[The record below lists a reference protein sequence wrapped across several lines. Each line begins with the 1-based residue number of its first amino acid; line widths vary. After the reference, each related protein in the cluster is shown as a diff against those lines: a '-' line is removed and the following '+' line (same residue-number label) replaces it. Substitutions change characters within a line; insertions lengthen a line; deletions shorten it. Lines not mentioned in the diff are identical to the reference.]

1 MKIYGEKA
9 TIAEASLPRSPRM
22 TDQETIQGQSTP
34 ENDEKE
40 DVIDTTNP

>member
-22 TDQETIQGQSTP
+22 TDQETIKGESTP
-34 ENDEKE
+34 EKE